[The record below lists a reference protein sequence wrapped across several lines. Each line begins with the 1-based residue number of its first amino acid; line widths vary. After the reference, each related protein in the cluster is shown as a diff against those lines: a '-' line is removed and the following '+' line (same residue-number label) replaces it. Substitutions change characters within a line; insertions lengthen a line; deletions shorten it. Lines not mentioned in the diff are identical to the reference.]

1 MRKEWI
7 ITLFLIVNKI
17 FFNTF
22 KLSKKTNNIVFL
34 CDFGDNAEYV
44 TKELGRRGYRD
55 VVVLKTG
62 KCKTSFKDAGVREIV
77 SFKPTKPFDY
87 LRGLKRLATARTVL
101 IDNYAA
107 LLSVCHFNDEVEVIQ
122 LWHAA
127 GAVKKF
133 GMVDPSLTYRT
144 PKAINRIS
152 KVYEEMDKIV
162 VGSPFMAQIFA
173 RAFQKESNAFLHTG
187 IPRTDFFFDEKAMS
201 ETTDK
206 VYATYPELRSKK
218 VVLYAPTFRD
228 NELTQQQIPLDF
240 VKIASQLGDDYRL
253 VIKLHPAVAHDL
265 NAFRHPYII
274 NVANKLSVN
283 DLLLVTDYLVSD
295 YSSIPYEF
303 ALLGKP
309 QIFYPYDL
317 EQYQMSR
324 GFWDSYDQVVPGPV
338 VDSDDELVHT
348 ILHMD
353 FDLPQVEQFAAKW
366 NCYSDGHTARKLV
379 DYLLNEE

>member
-44 TKELGRRGYRD
+44 TKELGRRGYQD

-62 KCKTSFKDAGVREIV
+62 KCKTSFKDAGVGEIV
-77 SFKPTKPFDY
+77 SFKPTKPFEY

-107 LLSVCHFNDEVEVIQ
+107 ILSVCHFNDEVEVIQ

-133 GMVDPSLTYRT
+133 GMADPSLTYRT
-144 PKAINRIS
+144 PRAIKRIA

-187 IPRTDFFFDEKAMS
+187 IPRTDFFFDEKAKN
-201 ETTDK
+201 ETMDK
-206 VYATYPELRSKK
+206 VYDTYPELRGKK

-228 NELTQQQIPLDF
+228 NELSQQQIPLDF

-253 VIKLHPAVAHDL
+253 VIKLHPAVVHDL

-338 VDSDDELVHT
+338 VDSDEELVHT
-348 ILHMD
+348 LMHMD

-366 NCYSDGHTARKLV
+366 NYYSDGHTAQKLV
-379 DYLLNEE
+379 DYLLK

>member
-44 TKELGRRGYRD
+44 TKELGRRGYQD

-62 KCKTSFKDAGVREIV
+62 KCKTSFKDAGVGEIV
-77 SFKPTKPFDY
+77 SFKPTKPFEY

-107 LLSVCHFNDEVEVIQ
+107 ILSVCHFNDEVEVIQ

-133 GMVDPSLTYRT
+133 GMADPSLTYRT
-144 PKAINRIS
+144 PRAIKRIA

-173 RAFQKESNAFLHTG
+173 RAFQKRAMRFYTQVFHVLISSLMRKQRTRQWIRCTTRIQSCAVRRSSCTHQLSVTMNYHSNKSHS
-187 IPRTDFFFDEKAMS
+187 IS
-201 ETTDK
+201 
-206 VYATYPELRSKK
+206 S
-218 VVLYAPTFRD
+218 
-228 NELTQQQIPLDF
+228 
-240 VKIASQLGDDYRL
+240 
-253 VIKLHPAVAHDL
+253 KLHHSLA
-265 NAFRHPYII
+265 
-274 NVANKLSVN
+274 
-283 DLLLVTDYLVSD
+283 
-295 YSSIPYEF
+295 
-303 ALLGKP
+303 
-309 QIFYPYDL
+309 
-317 EQYQMSR
+317 M
-324 GFWDSYDQVVPGPV
+324 
-338 VDSDDELVHT
+338 T
-348 ILHMD
+348 ID
-353 FDLPQVEQFAAKW
+353 
-366 NCYSDGHTARKLV
+366 
-379 DYLLNEE
+379 

>member
-1 MRKEWI
+1 MTKEWI

-44 TKELGRRGYRD
+44 TRELGKRGYKD

-77 SFKPTKPFDY
+77 AFKPSKPFDY
-87 LRGLKRLATARTVL
+87 LKGLKRLATARTVL
-101 IDNYAA
+101 IDNYVAI
-107 LLSVCHFNDEVEVIQ
+107 LSVCHFDDDTEVIQ

-144 PKAINRIS
+144 PKALARIR
-152 KVYEEMDKIV
+152 KVYEAMDKIV

-187 IPRTDFFFDEKAMS
+187 IPRTDFFFDEKAKR
-201 ETTDK
+201 ETEQK
-206 VYATYPELRSKK
+206 VYAAYPELVGKQ

-228 NELTQQQIPLDF
+228 NELAKQRIPIDF

-253 VIKLHPAVAHDL
+253 VIKLHPAVEHDL
-265 NAFRHPYII
+265 NALRHPYII

-283 DLLLVTDYLVSD
+283 DLLLVTDFLVSD

-303 ALLGKP
+303 SFLGKP

-317 EQYQMSR
+317 AQYQMSR
-324 GFWDSYDQVVPGPV
+324 GFWDDYKNVVPGPV
-338 VDSDDELVHT
+338 VDSDDELIHA

-353 FDLPQVEQFAAKW
+353 FDLEQVEQFAAKW
-366 NCYSDGHTARKLV
+366 NCYSDGQTAAKLV
-379 DYLLNEE
+379 DYLLN